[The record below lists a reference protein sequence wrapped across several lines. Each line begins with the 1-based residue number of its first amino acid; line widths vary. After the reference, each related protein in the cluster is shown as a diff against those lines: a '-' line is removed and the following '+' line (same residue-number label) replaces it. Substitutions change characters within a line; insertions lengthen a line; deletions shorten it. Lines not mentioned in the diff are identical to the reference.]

1 MVVTYSFLRN
11 SLLVFLHSRVGHYV
25 EKEREREMLS
35 EDEGEKAEIT
45 KLEMGRCVSTGWLA
59 PGC

>member
-1 MVVTYSFLRN
+1 
-11 SLLVFLHSRVGHYV
+11 
-25 EKEREREMLS
+25 MLS

-59 PGC
+59 PGY